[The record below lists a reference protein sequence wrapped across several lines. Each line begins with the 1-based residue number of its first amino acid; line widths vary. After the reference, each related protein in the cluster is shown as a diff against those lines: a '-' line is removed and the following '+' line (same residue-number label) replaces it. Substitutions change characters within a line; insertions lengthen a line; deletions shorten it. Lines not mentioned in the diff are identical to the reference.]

1 MHEVRCVIANRP
13 HVACMNHGVAT
24 PEHAIGASE
33 AEFPHWFGEELN
45 AALSGNRRCVV
56 HVDANVWLSD
66 GWCAFL
72 VRSDGLKTQVI
83 KDLADVLRSAIQ
95 TATVNVQEGHVMFE
109 PDTKTSEL
117 GYGARNFVVGFGG
130 RMLRGLHVAL
140 ARRLYGDLR
149 WAMNPNNELTPLVAW
164 ADGQPVAIIMPIFS
178 ARKG

>member
-1 MHEVRCVIANRP
+1 
-13 HVACMNHGVAT
+13 
-24 PEHAIGASE
+24 
-33 AEFPHWFGEELN
+33 
-45 AALSGNRRCVV
+45 
-56 HVDANVWLSD
+56 VWLSD

-72 VRSDGLKTQVI
+72 ARNDGLKTHVV
-83 KDLADVLRSAIQ
+83 KDLADVLRSSIQ
-95 TATVNVQEGHVMFE
+95 TATANVQEGPIMFE

-140 ARRLYGDLR
+140 ARRLYGELR

-178 ARKG
+178 K